1 MAEKVEVPL
10 KVKAMQLF
18 FKVAGNIA
26 PHATLPVLV
35 KFMFLPSKREL
46 KPPHIDLVKQG
57 EQFFIDVPD
66 FMDNSRMLK
75 MSCFSWGSGD
85 KIVLLVHGWDAKGL
99 DYYKMIPV
107 LVANGYKVIAF
118 DGPAHGQSEG
128 DLSNLVHFKEA
139 IGKLISIIGKPYAI
153 IGHSM
158 GAGSSIY
165 FLMEENI
172 RIERLVLL
180 AVPIISKRFFDY
192 VFDLM
197 QIPQRLRKALYVSME
212 EKFQKPIEYYNLAIR
227 KEPIKADKI
236 FVVYDKQDEDVPY
249 KEIDL
254 FLAARPKVKSMLT
267 DGIGHNRIKKDKG
280 VIEKV
285 VNFLK

>member
-1 MAEKVEVPL
+1 MAEKVEIPL
-10 KVKAMQLF
+10 KIKAMQWF
-18 FKVAGNIA
+18 FSIAGNIA
-26 PHATLPVLV
+26 PQATLPILI

-46 KPPHIDLVKQG
+46 KPPHTECVKQG
-57 EQFFIDVPD
+57 EQFFIDVHD
-66 FMDNSRMLK
+66 FMDNSQMLK
-75 MSCFSWGSGD
+75 MSCFSWGSGS
-85 KIVLLVHGWDAKGL
+85 KVVLLVHGWDAKAL

-139 IGKLISIIGKPYAI
+139 IGKLIHIVGKPYAI

-158 GAGSSIY
+158 GAGASTY
-165 FLMEENI
+165 FLMEEEVK
-172 RIERLVLL
+172 IERLVLL

-197 QIPQRLRKALYVSME
+197 KIPLRLRKALYVSME
-212 EKFQKPIEYYNLAIR
+212 EKFGKKIEYYNLTER

-236 FVVYDKQDEDVPY
+236 FVVYDKQDEDVPAS
-249 KEIDL
+249 EVEQ
-254 FLAARPKVKSMLT
+254 FLATRPAVKSMLT
-267 DGIGHNRIKKDKG
+267 DGIGHNRIMKDKA
-280 VIEKV
+280 VIEEV
-285 VNFLK
+285 VEFLR

>member
-1 MAEKVEVPL
+1 
-10 KVKAMQLF
+10 
-18 FKVAGNIA
+18 
-26 PHATLPVLV
+26 
-35 KFMFLPSKREL
+35 
-46 KPPHIDLVKQG
+46 
-57 EQFFIDVPD
+57 
-66 FMDNSRMLK
+66 
-75 MSCFSWGSGD
+75 
-85 KIVLLVHGWDAKGL
+85 
-99 DYYKMIPV
+99 MIPV

-158 GAGSSIY
+158 GAGSSTY

-212 EKFQKPIEYYNLAIR
+212 EKFQKPIEYYNLAAR

-236 FVVYDKQDEDVPY
+236 LVVYDKQDEDVPY
-249 KEIDL
+249 NEIDL
-254 FLAARPKVKSMLT
+254 FLAARPEVKSMLT
-267 DGIGHNRIKKDKG
+267 DGIGHNRIMKDKG
-280 VIEKV
+280 VIDAV
-285 VNFLK
+285 VEFLK